1 MLTAALEQCLEVCWG
16 ETHEVLTDLTAPPVC
31 KEVTQCALEFLK
43 TLFNITYSV
52 HRQEVDE
59 VNPAFFLLAIS
70 LTLNDRSWVIPSL
83 TLFTQYYRITK
94 LLRRLT

>member
-1 MLTAALEQCLEVCWG
+1 MSMLTAALEQSLEVCWG

-31 KEVTQCALEFLK
+31 KEVTQCALEILK

-59 VNPAFFLLAIS
+59 VNTAFLLAIS
-70 LTLNDRSWVIPSL
+70 LTPNDHSWVIPSL
-83 TLFTQYYRITK
+83 TRPT
-94 LLRRLT
+94 